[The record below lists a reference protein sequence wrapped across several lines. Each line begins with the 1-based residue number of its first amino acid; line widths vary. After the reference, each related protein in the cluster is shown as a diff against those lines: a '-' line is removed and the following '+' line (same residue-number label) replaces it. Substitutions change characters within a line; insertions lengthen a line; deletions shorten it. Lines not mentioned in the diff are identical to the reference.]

1 MNDTIRNAGAGDTVA
16 VPRRALFLRDSTSEV
31 QLAAPGDEQPR
42 TFSMVALTGKP
53 LAHWYFG
60 TLAIDLAGVRM
71 KQRLPVLK
79 DHNTEE
85 RLGYTTAMR
94 NEPGRGI
101 VAEGRLLQRSPAAQ
115 QVLADS
121 ADGFPWQASTYLQA
135 SKMQRLAEGQSDQV
149 NGYTVDGPATIFRE
163 STLREVTFTALGVDD
178 DTSAT
183 PLSATGAD
191 DEVAV
196 LLTAD
201 TMQNQTPAEQAAPA
215 APAPAAADLSA
226 QLAQATQSGLEA
238 ERARVLAI
246 CCRLPMRSTI
256 SRASSSRAAR
266 RWPMRRPRSTRTCAP
281 SWRRPSCCRRAPPR
295 LSLSATRR
303 RSSRNP
309 STPLSLRSRKARR
322 SGSRNGRPA
331 PSCSRSSAAT
341 RRSGS
346 PTSGTRPTC
355 ASSRSSTTPQRP
367 TNQEH

>member
-1 MNDTIRNAGAGDTVA
+1 MNETLRNAGAGDTVA

-31 QLAAPGDEQPR
+31 QLAALGDEQPR

-60 TLAIDLAGVRM
+60 KLAIDLAGVRM

-149 NGYTVDGPATIFRE
+149 NGYTVEGPATIFRE

-183 PLSATGAD
+183 PLSANGAD
-191 DEVAV
+191 EEVAV
-196 LLTAD
+196 LLTAE
-201 TMQNQTPAEQAAPA
+201 TMSNQTPAEQAAPA

-226 QLAQATQSGLEA
+226 QLAQATQTGLEA

-246 CCRLPMRSTI
+246 LSQAADAQHDLARELISSGASLADAASKINQDLRAKLSQARLLP
-256 SRASSSRAAR
+256 ASSTASLAVGNSAQVVPQSADAALAAQPEGEKK
-266 RWPMRRPRSTRTCAP
+266 WLAQWET
-281 SWRRPSCCRRAPPR
+281 
-295 LSLSATRR
+295 SAELQEEFGGDQKVWLAYQ
-303 RSSRNP
+303 RNQANV
-309 STPLSLRSRKARR
+309 RKFTKETKAK
-322 SGSRNGRPA
+322 
-331 PSCSRSSAAT
+331 
-341 RRSGS
+341 
-346 PTSGTRPTC
+346 
-355 ASSRSSTTPQRP
+355 
-367 TNQEH
+367 

>member
-1 MNDTIRNAGAGDTVA
+1 MNDTIRNAGAGDIVA

-149 NGYTVDGPATIFRE
+149 NGYKVDGPATIFRE

-196 LLTAD
+196 LQIEE

-246 CCRLPMRSTI
+246 LSQAADAQHDLARELITSGASLADATSKINQDLRAKLAQAKLLP
-256 SRASSSRAAR
+256 ASSTASLAVGNSAQVVPQSADAALAAQPEGEKK
-266 RWPMRRPRSTRTCAP
+266 WLAQWET
-281 SWRRPSCCRRAPPR
+281 
-295 LSLSATRR
+295 SAELQQEFGGDQTVWLAFK
-303 RSSRNP
+303 RNEANV
-309 STPLSLRSRKARR
+309 RKF
-322 SGSRNGRPA
+322 SKQHD
-331 PSCSRSSAAT
+331 AAK
-341 RRSGS
+341 
-346 PTSGTRPTC
+346 
-355 ASSRSSTTPQRP
+355 A
-367 TNQEH
+367 N